1 MTEHRGRYR
10 KVVVPL
16 DGSGWG
22 QRAVTHAV
30 DIARSN
36 DSEIILLHIFKPPAR
51 EFTPELALANQDDQI
66 QELREQMKQYLVGIR
81 AELRNE
87 GVRVRTQYIEAEGA
101 DVAQL
106 ICDFVNDEGVDL
118 IVMSTRGR
126 TGLGRLLFGS
136 VARDVMECVTVPVL
150 LVKPEKE

>member
-1 MTEHRGRYR
+1 MTQPGRYQ
-10 KVVVPL
+10 KIVVPL

-22 QRAVTHAV
+22 QRAVTHAI

-36 DSEIILLHIFKPPAR
+36 DSEIILLHVFKPPAR
-51 EFTPELALANQDDQI
+51 EFTPELALARQDEQI
-66 QELREQMKQYLVGIR
+66 QELREQMKQYLVGVR

-87 GVRVRTQYIEAEGA
+87 GIRTRTQYIEAEGA
-101 DVAQL
+101 DVARL
-106 ICDFVNDEGVDL
+106 ICDFVNEEGVDL
-118 IVMSTRGR
+118 IVMSTHGR

-136 VARDVMECVTVPVL
+136 VARDVMECVSVPVL

>member
-1 MTEHRGRYR
+1 MTHPSRYQ
-10 KVVVPL
+10 KIVVPL

-36 DSEIILLHIFKPPAR
+36 DSEIILLHVFKPPAR
-51 EFTPELALANQDDQI
+51 EFTPELALAHQDEQI
-66 QELREQMKQYLVGIR
+66 QELREQMKQYLIGIR

-101 DVAQL
+101 DVAHL
-106 ICDFVNDEGVDL
+106 ICDFVNEEGVDL
-118 IVMSTRGR
+118 IVMSTHGR

-136 VARDVMECVTVPVL
+136 VARDVMECVSVPVL
-150 LVKPEKE
+150 LIKPEKE

>member
-1 MTEHRGRYR
+1 MTHPSRYQ
-10 KVVVPL
+10 KIVVPL

-36 DSEIILLHIFKPPAR
+36 DSEIILLHVFKPPAR
-51 EFTPELALANQDDQI
+51 EFTPELALAHQGEQI
-66 QELREQMKQYLVGIR
+66 QELREQMKQYLVGVR
-81 AELRNE
+81 AELRDE
-87 GVRVRTQYIEAEGA
+87 GIRVRTQYIEAEGA
-101 DVAQL
+101 DVAHL
-106 ICDFVNDEGVDL
+106 ICDFVNEEGVDL
-118 IVMSTRGR
+118 IVMSTHGR

-136 VARDVMECVTVPVL
+136 VARDVMECVNVPVL